1 MKQIVLVTA
10 EVLKQIMNGGIVYEN
25 KEEIDICSQ
34 GGRKA
39 ERTV

>member
-25 KEEIDICSQ
+25 KEEIFVL
-34 GGRKA
+34 KVE
-39 ERTV
+39 ERQKGQFD